1 MSPEVKQAN
10 LQTAQNQSKKKFAKE
25 LALSTQEKQNFADTQ
40 SLPRYSLNILEH
52 TGPVFWPIVGQHY

>member
-40 SLPRYSLNILEH
+40 SLPRYSPLRMKKSLM
-52 TGPVFWPIVGQHY
+52 Q

>member
-10 LQTAQNQSKKKFAKE
+10 LQTAQNQSKKKFAQE

-40 SLPRYSLNILEH
+40 SLPRYSPLRMKKSLM
-52 TGPVFWPIVGQHY
+52 Q